1 MPVKFFNPE
10 GKTNSMKNTKMD
22 INGTMTITLE
32 LFDDSFEAEAHI
44 KFLDDPVREVS
55 FILNNDLCIESIT
68 SSNRSV
74 SFYKQETVEQ
84 MFRPLSQK
92 ITAAGRFPMSEID
105 IRYNGSIHFDEANQ
119 KNWHNEITED
129 FV

>member
-1 MPVKFFNPE
+1 
-10 GKTNSMKNTKMD
+10 MKNTKMD

-92 ITAAGRFPMSEID
+92 ITAAGSFPMSEID
-105 IRYNGSIHFDEANQ
+105 IRYNPVFDS
-119 KNWHNEITED
+119 
-129 FV
+129 